1 MRLLVRRKRAS
12 VISQKR
18 KNSKIEVKTQKIQEP
33 IIYDSYDPHLRPLS
47 TIYYEEIGARI
58 YDPRIVNMAG
68 EKSIDL

>member
-1 MRLLVRRKRAS
+1 MRRKRAS

-18 KNSKIEVKTQKIQEP
+18 KKNSKIEVKTQKIQEP

-68 EKSIDL
+68 KKSIDL